1 MKQNVSIKRINK
13 NKHDFFS
20 LPQKLNLQGKNKNLK
35 KMKTFFRHII
45 TIVAVMLIGH
55 AAFAQQIDFKIHN
68 QNLDRHEVVI
78 YPNPVASGEMVKIKS
93 SFTIKDI
100 EITNI
105 IGKCVQREKN
115 AKQIYDD
122 ITLKLDKN
130 APGVYYAKITFE
142 DDKWI
147 IKKLLV
153 R

>member
-1 MKQNVSIKRINK
+1 MKAACK
-13 NKHDFFS
+13 
-20 LPQKLNLQGKNKNLK
+20 
-35 KMKTFFRHII
+35 HII
-45 TIVAVMLIGH
+45 VAAVAILLGNSAM
-55 AAFAQQIDFKIHN
+55 AQQIDFKIHN

-78 YPNPVASGEMVKIKS
+78 YPNPVSSGDMVKIKS

-105 IGKCVQREKN
+105 IGKCVQHEKN
-115 AKQIYDD
+115 TKQIYDD
-122 ITLKLDKN
+122 ITLKLNKN

-142 DDKWI
+142 DDKWV

>member
-1 MKQNVSIKRINK
+1 MKA
-13 NKHDFFS
+13 
-20 LPQKLNLQGKNKNLK
+20 KLKY
-35 KMKTFFRHII
+35 II
-45 TIVAVMLIGH
+45 AITLATMLGRSAV
-55 AAFAQQIDFKIHN
+55 AQQIDFKIHN
-68 QNLDRHEVVI
+68 ENLDRHEVVI
-78 YPNPVASGEMVKIKS
+78 YPNPVTSGEMVKIKS

-115 AKQIYDD
+115 SKQIYDD
-122 ITLKLDKN
+122 ITLKLNKN

>member
-1 MKQNVSIKRINK
+1 MKAAY
-13 NKHDFFS
+13 
-20 LPQKLNLQGKNKNLK
+20 
-35 KMKTFFRHII
+35 RHII
-45 TIVAVMLIGH
+45 AAVVAVLLGNS
-55 AAFAQQIDFKIHN
+55 ALAQQIDFKIHN

-78 YPNPVASGEMVKIKS
+78 YPNPVSSGQMVKIKS

-115 AKQIYDD
+115 TKQIYDD

-142 DDKWI
+142 DDKWV

>member
-1 MKQNVSIKRINK
+1 MKAAY
-13 NKHDFFS
+13 
-20 LPQKLNLQGKNKNLK
+20 
-35 KMKTFFRHII
+35 RHII
-45 TIVAVMLIGH
+45 AAAVAVLLGNS
-55 AAFAQQIDFKIHN
+55 ALAQQIDFKIHN

-78 YPNPVASGEMVKIKS
+78 YPNPVSNGQMVKIKS

-115 AKQIYDD
+115 TKQIYDD

-142 DDKWI
+142 DDKWV

>member
-1 MKQNVSIKRINK
+1 MKATC
-13 NKHDFFS
+13 KH
-20 LPQKLNLQGKNKNLK
+20 
-35 KMKTFFRHII
+35 
-45 TIVAVMLIGH
+45 IVAIAVALIVGH
-55 AAFAQQIDFKIHN
+55 SAVAQQVDFKIHN

-78 YPNPVASGEMVKIKS
+78 YPNPVTNGEVIKIKS

-115 AKQIYDD
+115 SKQLYDD
-122 ITLKLDKN
+122 ISLKLNKN